1 MAEIT
6 AAAVRSLRDRT
17 DLPMMRCKE
26 ALVQADGD
34 EEKAIEILASQVEKI
49 KGKRADNATT
59 EGRIFVAMKDDG
71 SEAALVDFQ
80 CETAPVASNE
90 GFVSLGNLLAQQL
103 LEGPG
108 AATPDELLSQPAP
121 GGSGKTLQQLFD
133 ELVNKIAEKFVVT
146 AVARVPGPVGYYIH
160 HDGKTGVLFQAEGE
174 NLNAPILRDVAMHI
188 AALKPLFARIEDFD
202 PTAAQAERDRLTQ
215 EARASKKPENII
227 EKIVDGRMKNFYQ
240 EQGVLE
246 AQAFAKEESKTVA
259 QVLAEAKL
267 KAKAFVLRSIG

>member
-34 EEKAIEILASQVEKI
+34 EEKAIEILAAQVEKI
-49 KGKRADNATT
+49 KGKRAENATT

-90 GFVSLGNLLAQQL
+90 GFVSLGNLLARQL

-108 AATPDELLSQPAP
+108 AATPEELLSQPAP

-146 AVARVPGPVGYYIH
+146 AVARVSGPVGYYIH

-188 AALKPLFARIEDFD
+188 AALKPAHARIEDFD
-202 PTAAQAERDRLTQ
+202 PAAAQAERDRLTE

>member
-26 ALVQADGD
+26 ALVEANGD

-49 KGKRADNATT
+49 KGKRAENATT
-59 EGRIFVAMKDDG
+59 EGRIFVAVKEDG

-80 CETAPVASNE
+80 CETAPVAAND
-90 GFVSLGNLLAQQL
+90 GFVNLGNLLAQQL

-108 AATPDELLSQPAP
+108 ASTPEELLAQPAP
-121 GGSGKTLQQLFD
+121 GKDGKTLQQLFD

-146 AVARVPGPVGYYIH
+146 FVARVTGPVGAYIH

-174 NLNAPILRDVAMHI
+174 SANAPVLRDVAMHI
-188 AALKPLFARIEDFD
+188 AALKPLHARIEDFD
-202 PTAAQAERDRLTQ
+202 AAAAQAERDRLTE

-227 EKIVDGRMKNFYQ
+227 EKIVEGRMKNFYN

-246 AQAFAKEESKTVA
+246 AQPFAKDEAKTVA
-259 QVLAEAKL
+259 QVLGEAKL
-267 KAKAFVLRSIG
+267 KTKAFTLRSIG